1 MMIDYANFEQVF
13 GPMSPFPYNRTVTLS
28 IETARRSL
36 EGSLFIDRIL
46 KTLNLEQ
53 VAKSYPPKNEN
64 GLRQLHQQLCDNTS
78 MNLHHKL
85 SIIYYLL
92 LDIDAR
98 SGDVEGRAAAFATL
112 AGVPD
117 SYRIFMKGLWL
128 MDTRNFELALERL
141 THPSLNADFADEIII
156 ALARHAKDGDY
167 SLPLAYYHTVQ
178 PSLRSSEAVQA
189 LFDATARCSVIEAFE
204 FSRSHADYMR
214 RPLFQ
219 RLVSAV
225 LDPTTQPGGE
235 ETADRAHELASLP
248 LDADEEQW
256 FLDYLERGEG
266 KRLRAAK
273 DTLIMR
279 RIATGQGVP
288 TSDKGGWATVLGGFK
303 TGSGG
308 RTLV

>member
-1 MMIDYANFEQVF
+1 
-13 GPMSPFPYNRTVTLS
+13 
-28 IETARRSL
+28 
-36 EGSLFIDRIL
+36 
-46 KTLNLEQ
+46 
-53 VAKSYPPKNEN
+53 
-64 GLRQLHQQLCDNTS
+64 

-98 SGDVEGRAAAFATL
+98 SSDAESKANAFATL

-128 MDTRNFELALERL
+128 MDTRNFVLAVERL
-141 THPSLNADFADEIII
+141 THPSLNADFADEIIT

-178 PSLRSSEAVQA
+178 PSLRSSDAVQA
-189 LFDATARCSVIEAFE
+189 LFDAIARCSVIEAFE
-204 FSRSHADYMR
+204 FTRSHADYMR

-219 RLVSAV
+219 RLISAV
-225 LDPTTQPGGE
+225 LDPAPQSGAAE

-248 LDADEEQW
+248 LDVDEEQW
-256 FLDYLERGEG
+256 FSDYLERGEG
-266 KRLRAAK
+266 KRLRAAR

-279 RIATGQGVP
+279 RIATGQDVP
-288 TSDKGGWATVLGGFK
+288 ASDKGGWATVLGGFK

-308 RTLV
+308 RTLA